1 MIARKQALAAL
12 WLGLAGISGIFGI
25 AGPAGAQDLVFSMEA
40 TDSCLAA
47 AGEAGEGRA
56 CIGLSARRCMEASD
70 GGETTVGMGVCL
82 GRELEE
88 WDRRLNAHYRALM
101 ARERREDEEMRRIGA
116 SAPQRAPALRAM
128 QRAWIAFR
136 DARCDYVAAQWG
148 GGTGA
153 GPAGPECRMRM
164 TAEQA
169 LFLRRMLEEG

>member
-1 MIARKQALAAL
+1 MA
-12 WLGLAGISGIFGI
+12 
-25 AGPAGAQDLVFSMEA
+25 A

-47 AGEAGEGRA
+47 AGEEGDGRA
-56 CIGLSARRCMEASD
+56 CIGLSARRCMEESE
-70 GGETTVGMGVCL
+70 GGDTTVGMGVCL

-116 SAPQRAPALRAM
+116 SAPQKAPALRAM
-128 QRAWIAFR
+128 QRAWIDYR
-136 DARCDYVAAQWG
+136 DARCAYIAAQWG

-153 GPAGPECRMRM
+153 GPAGAECLMRM